1 MAESKSSKFLWL
13 LVLIAVASVAVYV
26 WANRPDMRST
36 STHVVFIT
44 NGSDQFSDIAAAGAR
59 ESAKRL
65 GATVEVKMPEKGL
78 VDQNRFI
85 KELQSSNVAGV
96 AISPIDPNRQSVMLN
111 ELAGKMLLV
120 THDSD
125 APYTS
130 RLCYVGMD
138 NYTAGKAC
146 AKLVEEAM
154 PGGGTVM
161 IFIGSVDQDNARLR
175 RQGMIDTLLGRTDN
189 PSGFDPLDAELV
201 GEKYTILG
209 TMIDNHDLAVAKANA
224 VQALKDN
231 PDLGC
236 MVGMFGYSSPL
247 CLEALKDAGKNGT
260 IKLVAFDENDATL
273 QGIVDGDIYATL
285 VQDPYQFG
293 FQSVRILVRKARG
306 DDTVLPLSGAIYFRA
321 TPIRQADVEEFKAK
335 MSRQLSLGTTE

>member
-1 MAESKSSKFLWL
+1 MADSQPRKFVWL
-13 LVLIAVASVAVYV
+13 IVLIAVASVAAVV
-26 WANRPDMRST
+26 WSDRLSVGET
-36 STHVVFIT
+36 STQVVFIT
-44 NGSDQFSDIAAAGAR
+44 NGSDQFSEISAAGAR
-59 ESAKRL
+59 DSAKRL
-65 GATVEVKMPEKGL
+65 GASVQVMMPQKGL

-85 KELQSSNVAGV
+85 KELLGSDVAGV
-96 AISPIDPNRQSVMLN
+96 AISPIDPSRQSALLN
-111 ELAGKMLLV
+111 ELAGDTLLV

-125 APYTS
+125 APYAK

-146 AKLVEEAM
+146 GKLVEEAM

-161 IFIGSVDQDNARLR
+161 ISIGNVNQDNARLR
-175 RQGMIDTLLGRTDN
+175 RQGLIDVLMGRPDN
-189 PSGFDPLDAELV
+189 PTGFDPIDQVLV
-201 GEKYTILG
+201 GERYTIVG
-209 TMIDNHDLAVAKANA
+209 TLTDHHDLALAKANA
-224 VQALKDN
+224 VQALKDH

-247 CLEALKDAGKNGT
+247 CLEALKESGKNGAV
-260 IKLVAFDENDATL
+260 KLVAFDENDATL

-306 DDTVLPLSGAIYFRA
+306 DDTVLPLSGALYFRA
-321 TPIRQADVEEFKAK
+321 MPIRQADVEIFKIRLNK
-335 MSRQLSLGTTE
+335 QLSSGNQ